1 MRFVGLVSYDS
12 RPEGVLL
19 LGMIVII
26 RNLTYASGSSFKRPV
41 IVLTTRF
48 LLGVQTPHVLSRKRF
63 RCVCLIKCWNVEIL
77 ALDSD
82 SSTSKLSICKV
93 GVLKI

>member
-48 LLGVQTPHVLSRKRF
+48 LLGV
-63 RCVCLIKCWNVEIL
+63 
-77 ALDSD
+77 
-82 SSTSKLSICKV
+82 
-93 GVLKI
+93 